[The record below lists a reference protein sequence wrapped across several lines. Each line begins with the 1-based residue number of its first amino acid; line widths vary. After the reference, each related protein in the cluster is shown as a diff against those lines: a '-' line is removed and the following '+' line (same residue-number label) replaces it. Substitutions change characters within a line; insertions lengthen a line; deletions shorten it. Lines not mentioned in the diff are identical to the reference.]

1 MIWYFSAAFFPCV
14 LVVLFSVITRSK
26 WFVLYPTLIL
36 IGASIYKEYFHN
48 EWIIFID
55 VVSLLAGY
63 LIIDQLEFHNIKMKI
78 AKINFKIMFQTNLLK
93 QNDD

>member
-14 LVVLFSVITRSK
+14 LLVLFIVITRSK
-26 WFVLYPTLIL
+26 WVCTILTLIL

-63 LIIDQLEFHNIKMKI
+63 LIIDQLEFHKH
-78 AKINFKIMFQTNLLK
+78 Q
-93 QNDD
+93 DEDR